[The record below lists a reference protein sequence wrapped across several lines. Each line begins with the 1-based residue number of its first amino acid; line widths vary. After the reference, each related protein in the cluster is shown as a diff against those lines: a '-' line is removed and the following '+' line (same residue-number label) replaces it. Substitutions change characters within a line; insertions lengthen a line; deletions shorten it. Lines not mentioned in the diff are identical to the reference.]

1 MGNMEMNVPKLE
13 AQRQQIADLTS
24 RLQHDQP
31 TNPSQSPQRKRSKS
45 DNNAQAP
52 PPSSRPDG
60 TSDQEEDADENSHHV
75 SA

>member
-1 MGNMEMNVPKLE
+1 MAATFGVQLE

-24 RLQHDQP
+24 RLQHYQP
-31 TNPSQSPQRKRSKS
+31 TNLSQSPQRKRSKS
-45 DNNAQAP
+45 DNNTQAP

-60 TSDQEEDADENSHHV
+60 TSDQEEDEDENSHHV